1 MSWGYMVMVPLRFN
15 CKNTAF
21 RSDKGIFYVKMMEI
35 KENNAFLFCV
45 VSGLL
50 YFCDMEW
57 TQLISNKRFGQEYRH
72 AERHDDR
79 SEFKRDY
86 DRLIFSSAFRRLQ
99 NKTQVFPLPGSIFVH
114 NRLTHSL
121 EVSSVGMSL
130 GNDISKSII
139 AKRPELKDT
148 LFEEIG
154 TIVSAACLAHD
165 LGNPPFGHSGEK
177 AIQTFFSEG
186 AGQVLQERVSP
197 ELWEDLTHFEGNANA
212 FRILTHCFKGRR
224 PGGFVMTYS
233 MLAAIVKY
241 PFASACAGSHGKFG
255 FFTTEAESYCKI
267 ASELGVTRLSGPHEP
282 LRFARHPLVYL
293 VEAADDICYEIMDI
307 EDSHKLKILSYKE
320 TEELLL
326 AFFDEDIQKKIR
338 QRIVDEG
345 VLDENEKVVY
355 MRASVIGKLENECV
369 AAFLEHEEEILAGT
383 FEGSLINHIAE
394 RQRKAYKECEKVSY
408 AKIYHSK
415 PVLDIELSGYKI
427 MATLMEVFTEAA
439 VNPTRFYSQQLIRR
453 VSSQYDI
460 NNPDLEQRLMAVLDY
475 ISGMTDIYA
484 LDIYQK
490 INGISLPI
498 V

>member
-1 MSWGYMVMVPLRFN
+1 
-15 CKNTAF
+15 
-21 RSDKGIFYVKMMEI
+21 
-35 KENNAFLFCV
+35 
-45 VSGLL
+45 
-50 YFCDMEW
+50 MEW
-57 TQLISNKRFGQEYRH
+57 KQLISNKRFGQEHKH

-121 EVSSVGMSL
+121 EVASVGMSI
-130 GNDISKSII
+130 GNDISRRVIQ
-139 AKRPELKDT
+139 KRPELKDT
-148 LFEEIG
+148 LVEEIG

-186 AGQVLQERVSP
+186 PGQKIKSMVSS
-197 ELWEDLTHFEGNANA
+197 EFWDDITHFEGNANA
-212 FRILTHCFKGRR
+212 FRILTHRFKGRR
-224 PGGFVMTYS
+224 QGGFVMTYS
-233 MLAAIVKY
+233 MLASIVKY
-241 PFASACAGSHGKFG
+241 PFASSLAGNHGKFG
-255 FFTTEAESYCKI
+255 FFASEAESYRKI
-267 ASELGVTRLSGPHEP
+267 ADELGIFCKSAPGEP
-282 LRFARHPLVYL
+282 LKYARHPLVYM

-307 EDSHKLKILSYKE
+307 EDSHKLKILSFAE
-320 TEELLL
+320 TEHLLL
-326 AFFDEDIQKKIR
+326 SFFDEEIQQKIR
-338 QRIVDEG
+338 QRIIDEE
-345 VLDENEKVVY
+345 LSDENEKVVY

-369 AAFLEHEEEILAGT
+369 AAFLAHEEEILAGT
-383 FEGSLINHIAE
+383 FEGSLIDHISE
-394 RQRKAYKECEKVSY
+394 CQKKAYKECEKISY
-408 AKIYHSK
+408 SKIYQSK

-427 MATLMEVFTEAA
+427 MATLMEVFVEAA
-439 VNPTRFYSQQLIRR
+439 VNPSRFYSKQLLRR

-460 NNPDLEQRLMAVLDY
+460 ENENLEERIMAVIDY

>member
-1 MSWGYMVMVPLRFN
+1 
-15 CKNTAF
+15 
-21 RSDKGIFYVKMMEI
+21 
-35 KENNAFLFCV
+35 
-45 VSGLL
+45 
-50 YFCDMEW
+50 MEW
-57 TQLISNKRFGQEYRH
+57 KQLISNKRFGQEHKH

-121 EVSSVGMSL
+121 EVASVGMSI
-130 GNDISKSII
+130 GNDISRRVIQKQ
-139 AKRPELKDT
+139 PDLKDT
-148 LFEEIG
+148 LVEEIG

-186 AGQVLQERVSP
+186 PGLKIKSMVSS
-197 ELWEDLTHFEGNANA
+197 EFWDDITHFEGNANA
-212 FRILTHCFKGRR
+212 FRILTHRFKGRR
-224 PGGFVMTYS
+224 QGGFVMTYS
-233 MLAAIVKY
+233 MLASIVKY
-241 PFASACAGSHGKFG
+241 PFASSLAGNHGKFG
-255 FFTTEAESYCKI
+255 FFASEAESYRKI
-267 ASELGVTRLSGPHEP
+267 ADELGIFCKSAPGEP
-282 LRFARHPLVYL
+282 LKYARHPLVYM

-307 EDSHKLKILSYKE
+307 EDSHKLKILSFAE
-320 TEELLL
+320 TEHLLL
-326 AFFDEDIQKKIR
+326 SFFDEEIQQKIR
-338 QRIVDEG
+338 QRIIDEE
-345 VLDENEKVVY
+345 LTDENEKVVY

-369 AAFLEHEEEILAGT
+369 AAFLAHEEEILAGT
-383 FEGSLINHIAE
+383 FEGSLIDHISE
-394 RQRKAYKECEKVSY
+394 RQKKAYKECEKISY
-408 AKIYHSK
+408 SKIYQSK
-415 PVLDIELSGYKI
+415 PVLDIELSGYQI
-427 MATLMEVFTEAA
+427 MATLMEVFIEAA
-439 VNPTRFYSQQLIRR
+439 VNPSRFYSKQLLRR

-460 NNPDLEQRLMAVLDY
+460 ENENLEERIMAVIDY

>member
-1 MSWGYMVMVPLRFN
+1 
-15 CKNTAF
+15 
-21 RSDKGIFYVKMMEI
+21 
-35 KENNAFLFCV
+35 
-45 VSGLL
+45 
-50 YFCDMEW
+50 MEW
-57 TQLISNKRFGQEYRH
+57 KQLISNKRFGQEHKH

-121 EVSSVGMSL
+121 EVASVGMSI
-130 GNDISKSII
+130 GNDISRRVIQ
-139 AKRPELKDT
+139 KRPELKET
-148 LFEEIG
+148 LVEEIG

-186 AGQVLQERVSP
+186 PGQKIKSMVSS
-197 ELWEDLTHFEGNANA
+197 EFWDDITHFEGNANA
-212 FRILTHCFKGRR
+212 FRILTHRFKGRR
-224 PGGFVMTYS
+224 QGGFVMTYS
-233 MLAAIVKY
+233 MLASIVKY
-241 PFASACAGSHGKFG
+241 PFASSLAGNHGKFG
-255 FFTTEAESYCKI
+255 FFASEAGSYRKI
-267 ASELGVTRLSGPHEP
+267 ADELGIFCKSAPGEP
-282 LRFARHPLVYL
+282 LKYARHPLVYM

-307 EDSHKLKILSYKE
+307 EDSHKLKILSFAE
-320 TEELLL
+320 TEHLLL
-326 AFFDEDIQKKIR
+326 SFFDEEIQQKIR
-338 QRIVDEG
+338 QRIIDEE
-345 VLDENEKVVY
+345 LTDENEKVVY

-369 AAFLEHEEEILAGT
+369 AAFLAHEEEILAGT
-383 FEGSLINHIAE
+383 FEGSLIDHISE
-394 RQRKAYKECEKVSY
+394 RQKKAYKECEKISY
-408 AKIYHSK
+408 SKIYQSK

-427 MATLMEVFTEAA
+427 MATLMEVFVEAA
-439 VNPTRFYSQQLIRR
+439 VNPSRFNSKQLLRR

-460 NNPDLEQRLMAVLDY
+460 ENENLEERIMAVIDY

>member
-1 MSWGYMVMVPLRFN
+1 MNQR
-15 CKNTAF
+15 
-21 RSDKGIFYVKMMEI
+21 I
-35 KENNAFLFCV
+35 
-45 VSGLL
+45 
-50 YFCDMEW
+50 MEW
-57 TQLISNKRFGQEYRH
+57 KQLISNKRFGQEHKH

-121 EVSSVGMSL
+121 EVASVGMSI
-130 GNDISKSII
+130 GNDISRRVIQKQ
-139 AKRPELKDT
+139 PDLKDT
-148 LFEEIG
+148 LVEEIG

-186 AGQVLQERVSP
+186 PGLKIKPMVSS
-197 ELWEDLTHFEGNANA
+197 EFWDDITHFEGNANA
-212 FRILTHCFKGRR
+212 FRILTHRFKGRR
-224 PGGFVMTYS
+224 QGGFVMTYS
-233 MLAAIVKY
+233 MLASIVKY
-241 PFASACAGSHGKFG
+241 PFASSLAGNHGKFG
-255 FFTTEAESYCKI
+255 FFASEAESYRKI
-267 ASELGVTRLSGPHEP
+267 ADELGISCKSAPGEP
-282 LRFARHPLVYL
+282 LKYARHPLVYM

-307 EDSHKLKILSYKE
+307 EDSHKLKILSYAE
-320 TEELLL
+320 TEHLLL
-326 AFFDEDIQKKIR
+326 SFFDEDIQQKIR
-338 QRIVDEG
+338 QRIIDEE
-345 VLDENEKVVY
+345 LTDENEKVVY

-369 AAFLEHEEEILAGT
+369 AAFLAHEEEILAGT
-383 FEGSLINHIAE
+383 FEGSLIDHISE
-394 RQRKAYKECEKVSY
+394 RQKKAYKECEKISY
-408 AKIYHSK
+408 SKIYQSK
-415 PVLDIELSGYKI
+415 PVLDIELSGYQI
-427 MATLMEVFTEAA
+427 MATLMKVFVEAA
-439 VNPTRFYSQQLIRR
+439 VNPSRFYSKQLLRR

-460 NNPDLEQRLMAVLDY
+460 ENENLEERIMAVLDY

>member
-1 MSWGYMVMVPLRFN
+1 MLF
-15 CKNTAF
+15 
-21 RSDKGIFYVKMMEI
+21 EHI
-35 KENNAFLFCV
+35 KAILTRKRQNFQKINVFF
-45 VSGLL
+45 GFMKRLL
-50 YFCDMEW
+50 YFCDMDW
-57 TQLISNKRFGQEYRH
+57 MKLISNKRFGQEYKH

-86 DRLIFSSAFRRLQ
+86 DRLVFSSAFRRLQ

-121 EVSSVGMSL
+121 EVASVGMSL
-130 GNDISKSII
+130 GNDISKRII
-139 AKRPELKDT
+139 ARRHELKDT

-154 TIVSAACLAHD
+154 IIVSAACLAHD

-186 AGQVLQERVSP
+186 TGQEVRDKVSP
-197 ELWEDLTHFEGNANA
+197 AFWDDITHFEGNANA

-241 PFASACAGSHGKFG
+241 PFASSYAGSHGKFG
-255 FFTTEAESYCKI
+255 FFSTEADSYQKI
-267 ASELGVTRLSGPHEP
+267 ADELGIVRLSRPEEP
-282 LRFARHPLVYL
+282 LKYARHPLVYL

-307 EDSHKLKILSYKE
+307 EDSHKLKILSFKE
-320 TEELLL
+320 TEKLLL
-326 AFFDEDIQKKIR
+326 AFFDEETQHKIQK
-338 QRIVDEG
+338 RIIDEG
-345 VLDENEKVVY
+345 VTDENEKVVY
-355 MRASVIGKLENECV
+355 MRASAIGKLENECV
-369 AAFLEHEEEILAGT
+369 TTFLEHEQKILDGT
-383 FEGSLINHIAE
+383 FTGSLIDHIAE
-394 RQRKAYKECEKVSY
+394 RQRIAYKECEKTSF

-427 MATLMEVFTEAA
+427 METLMETFINAA
-439 VNPTRFYSQQLIRR
+439 INPTHFHSQQLIRR

-460 NNPDLEQRLMAVLDY
+460 TSDNLEDRIMAVIDY

-484 LDIYQK
+484 LDVYQK

>member
-1 MSWGYMVMVPLRFN
+1 
-15 CKNTAF
+15 
-21 RSDKGIFYVKMMEI
+21 
-35 KENNAFLFCV
+35 
-45 VSGLL
+45 
-50 YFCDMEW
+50 MEW
-57 TQLISNKRFGQEYRH
+57 KQLISNKRFGQEHKH

-121 EVSSVGMSL
+121 EVASVGMSI
-130 GNDISKSII
+130 GNDISRWVIQKQ
-139 AKRPELKDT
+139 PDLKDT
-148 LFEEIG
+148 LVEEIG

-186 AGQVLQERVSP
+186 PGLKIKPMVSS
-197 ELWEDLTHFEGNANA
+197 EFWDDITHFEGNANA
-212 FRILTHCFKGRR
+212 FRILTHRFKGRR
-224 PGGFVMTYS
+224 QGGFVMTYS
-233 MLAAIVKY
+233 MLASIVKY
-241 PFASACAGSHGKFG
+241 PFASSLAGKHGKFG
-255 FFTTEAESYCKI
+255 FFASEAESYRKI
-267 ASELGVTRLSGPHEP
+267 ADELGISCKSAPGEP
-282 LRFARHPLVYL
+282 LKYARHPLVYM

-307 EDSHKLKILSYKE
+307 EDSHKLKILSYAE
-320 TEELLL
+320 TEHLLL
-326 AFFDEDIQKKIR
+326 SFFDEDIQQKIR
-338 QRIVDEG
+338 QRIIDEE
-345 VLDENEKVVY
+345 LTDENEKVVY

-369 AAFLEHEEEILAGT
+369 AAFLAHEEEILAGT
-383 FEGSLINHIAE
+383 FEGSLIDHISE
-394 RQRKAYKECEKVSY
+394 RQKKAYKECEKISFS
-408 AKIYHSK
+408 KIYQSK
-415 PVLDIELSGYKI
+415 PVLDIELSGYQI
-427 MATLMEVFTEAA
+427 MATLMEVFIEAA
-439 VNPTRFYSQQLIRR
+439 VSPSRFYSKQLLRR

-460 NNPDLEQRLMAVLDY
+460 ENENLEERIMAVLDY

>member
-1 MSWGYMVMVPLRFN
+1 
-15 CKNTAF
+15 
-21 RSDKGIFYVKMMEI
+21 
-35 KENNAFLFCV
+35 
-45 VSGLL
+45 
-50 YFCDMEW
+50 MEW
-57 TQLISNKRFGQEYRH
+57 KQLISNKRFGQEHKH

-121 EVSSVGMSL
+121 EVASVGMSI
-130 GNDISKSII
+130 GNDISRRVIQE
-139 AKRPELKDT
+139 RPELKDT
-148 LFEEIG
+148 LIEEIG

-186 AGQVLQERVSP
+186 PGQKIKSMVSS
-197 ELWEDLTHFEGNANA
+197 EFWDDITHFEGNANA
-212 FRILTHCFKGRR
+212 FRILTHRFKGRR
-224 PGGFVMTYS
+224 QGGFVMTYS
-233 MLAAIVKY
+233 MLASIVKY
-241 PFASACAGSHGKFG
+241 PFASSLAGNHGKFG
-255 FFTTEAESYCKI
+255 FFASEADSYRKI
-267 ASELGVTRLSGPHEP
+267 ADELGIFCKSAPGEP
-282 LRFARHPLVYL
+282 LKYARHPLVYM

-307 EDSHKLKILSYKE
+307 EDSHKLKILSFAE
-320 TEELLL
+320 TEHLLL
-326 AFFDEDIQKKIR
+326 SFFDEEIQQKIR
-338 QRIVDEG
+338 QRIIDEE
-345 VLDENEKVVY
+345 LTDENEKVVY

-369 AAFLEHEEEILAGT
+369 AAFLAHEEEILAGT
-383 FEGSLINHIAE
+383 FEGSLIDHISE
-394 RQRKAYKECEKVSY
+394 RQKKAYKECEKISY
-408 AKIYHSK
+408 SKIYQSK
-415 PVLDIELSGYKI
+415 PVLDIELSGYQI
-427 MATLMEVFTEAA
+427 MATLMEVFIEAA
-439 VNPTRFYSQQLIRR
+439 VNPSRFYSKQLLRR

-460 NNPDLEQRLMAVLDY
+460 ENENLEERIMAVIDY

>member
-1 MSWGYMVMVPLRFN
+1 MLFEHIKALLKRKRLFFS
-15 CKNTAF
+15 
-21 RSDKGIFYVKMMEI
+21 EI
-35 KENNAFLFCV
+35 NAFLF
-45 VSGLL
+45 GFMKILL
-50 YFCDMEW
+50 YFCCMDWMK
-57 TQLISNKRFGQEYRH
+57 LISNKRFGQEHKH
-72 AERHDDR
+72 AKRHDDR

-121 EVSSVGMSL
+121 EVASVGMSL
-130 GNDISKSII
+130 GNDISKRII
-139 AKRPELKDT
+139 AYQHELKDT

-186 AGQVLQERVSP
+186 SGRTIRDKVSP
-197 ELWEDLTHFEGNANA
+197 TFWDDLTHFEGNANA

-241 PFASACAGSHGKFG
+241 PFASCYAGSHGKFG
-255 FFTTEAESYCKI
+255 FFSTEAEAYQKI
-267 ASELGVTRLSGPHEP
+267 ANELGIIRLSQPEEP
-282 LRFARHPLVYL
+282 LKYARHPLVYL

-307 EDSHKLKILSYKE
+307 EDSHKLKILSFKE
-320 TEELLL
+320 TEKLLL
-326 AFFDEDIQKKIR
+326 DFFDEETQHKIKK
-338 QRIVDEG
+338 RIIDES
-345 VLDENEKVVY
+345 VTDENEKVVY
-355 MRASVIGKLENECV
+355 MRASVISKLEHECV
-369 AAFLEHEEEILAGT
+369 MTFLEHEQEILAGT
-383 FEGSLINHIAE
+383 FSGSLIDHIAE
-394 RQRKAYKECEKVSY
+394 RQRNAYKQCEKTSF

-427 MATLMEVFTEAA
+427 METLMGTFTNAA
-439 VNPTRFYSQQLIRR
+439 INPTHFYSQQLIRR
-453 VSSQYDI
+453 VSSQYNI
-460 NNPDLEQRLMAVLDY
+460 TSNNIEDRIMAVIDY